1 MLTVIRRFGLIY
13 QPSLGRRECKGL
25 MHAMLKA
32 LGLPSDMSLTLVM
45 TDDQES
51 AELNNLHLACLG
63 PTNILSFPADEENN
77 LGALVLNAQA
87 LRRESL
93 LYGQLE
99 EQHMVRLLAHGLGH
113 LLGYDHGPE
122 MDALSDA
129 AFCGGLEFLL
139 NNASGAYTL
148 R

>member
-1 MLTVIRRFGLIY
+1 MLTVIRRFGLIC
-13 QPSLGRRECKGL
+13 QPPLGRRECQGL
-25 MHAMLKA
+25 MRAMLKA
-32 LGLPSDMSLTLVM
+32 LGLPLDMSLTLVI

-51 AELNNLHLACLG
+51 AELNNIHLNCLG
-63 PTNILSFPADEENN
+63 PTNILSFPAAEENN
-77 LGALVLNAQA
+77 LGSLVLNAQA

-99 EQHMVRLLAHGLGH
+99 DQHMVRLLAHGLGH

-122 MDALSDA
+122 MDALSDEA
-129 AFCGGLEFLL
+129 LCKGLEFLL
-139 NNASGAYTL
+139 NNTSGAYMP